1 MSDDEI
7 VAGVLQELGPMVGLR
22 ARPTEVVVTRWTDAF
37 PQYAVGHVEKV
48 RSIEEAAA
56 HLPGLALAGAAFH
69 GVGIPACIASGRR
82 AAGAVLGASAI
93 SGHATR

>member
-1 MSDDEI
+1 
-7 VAGVLQELGPMVGLR
+7 
-22 ARPTEVVVTRWTDAF
+22 VVTRWTDAF
-37 PQYAVGHVEKV
+37 PQYAVGHVERV
-48 RSIEEAAA
+48 RSIEEATA

-82 AAGAVLGASAI
+82 AAGAVLGTSAV